1 MASSFVQVRE
11 ICREMVFLAFMEML
25 KEIVQM
31 DDDGRLF
38 LSAAIEDWQPIL
50 DRGIDTVIDLE
61 GGVDHGV
68 PEVMNQF
75 LYIYLPISDGELPD
89 LDRLHAVAKL
99 AAELVRRGDRVLA
112 HCGMGLNRSALMVA
126 LILRY
131 LGMEAEQAVAR
142 CRERRTGALFNR
154 VFADYLLT
162 GLVTAIS

>member
-1 MASSFVQVRE
+1 
-11 ICREMVFLAFMEML
+11 
-25 KEIVQM
+25 M

-38 LSAAIEDWQPIL
+38 LSAAIEDWKPIL
-50 DRGIDTVIDLE
+50 DRGIDTVIDLD

-99 AAELVRRGDRVLA
+99 GAELVKRGDRVLA

-131 LGMEAEQAVAR
+131 LGMDGNAAVAR
-142 CRERRTGALFNR
+142 CRERRNGALFNQ
-154 VFADYLLT
+154 VFAEYLLS
-162 GLVTAIS
+162 GLVTVIP